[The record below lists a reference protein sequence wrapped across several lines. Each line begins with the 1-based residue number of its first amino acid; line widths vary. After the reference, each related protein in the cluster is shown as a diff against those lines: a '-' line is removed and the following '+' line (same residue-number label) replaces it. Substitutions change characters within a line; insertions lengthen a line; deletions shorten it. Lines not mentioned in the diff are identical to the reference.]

1 MVNTLVF
8 YCVAAFTV
16 AAAGVT
22 AFSHN
27 IIRSAF
33 ALLGALI
40 GVAGLFGMMGADF
53 LAVVQMMVYVGGVM
67 VLVLFA
73 VMLTHRIRDIT
84 ISNQSMNPGT
94 AAVIAGSMLG
104 LLLFGIWRGIPG
116 GTQPGYE
123 SAASLIGENLLSAY
137 LPVFLLAAI
146 LLFAV
151 MVAAVVIAR
160 HRPHPKGVGSNQ
172 GGEEQA

>member
-1 MVNTLVF
+1 MLNTVIF
-8 YCVAAFTV
+8 FCVAAFTIG
-16 AAAGVT
+16 AAAVT

-40 GVAGLFGMMGADF
+40 GVAAMFGMMGADF

-73 VMLTHRIRDIT
+73 VMLTHRIRDIN
-84 ISNQSMNPGT
+84 ISNQSLNPGT
-94 AAVIAGSMLG
+94 AALVSVSMLG
-104 LLLFGIWRGIPG
+104 LLLVGIWLGVPG
-116 GTQPGYE
+116 DTTLVGSGVVSQ
-123 SAASLIGENLLSAY
+123 IGENLLSSY
-137 LPVFLLAAI
+137 LPVFVFAAI

-151 MVAAVVIAR
+151 LVAAVAIAR
-160 HRPHPKGVGSNQ
+160 RRTHGTVTSGSA
-172 GGEEQA
+172 GEERI

>member
-1 MVNTLVF
+1 MLNTVVF
-8 YCVAAFTV
+8 YCIAAFTI

-40 GVAGLFGMMGADF
+40 GVAAMFGMMGADF

-73 VMLTHRIRDIT
+73 VMLTHRIRDINV
-84 ISNQSMNPGT
+84 SNQSMNPAT
-94 AAVIAGSMLG
+94 AGLVSVSMLG
-104 LLLFGIWRGIPG
+104 LLLVGIWLGIPG
-116 GTQPGYE
+116 GTRLTT
-123 SAASLIGENLLSAY
+123 SSVVSDIGENLLSAY
-137 LPVFLLAAI
+137 LPMFAGAAI
-146 LLFAV
+146 LLFSV
-151 MVAAVVIAR
+151 LVAAVAIAR
-160 HRPHPKGVGSNQ
+160 RRTHSAMTNGRTR
-172 GGEEQA
+172 EERL